1 MSKKKPPAKFR
12 IVMLVDDSEIDNFI
26 NQKMIEGCNFAEKIY
41 VHTSGRSGLE
51 FLRNI
56 RSNPKVLPE
65 LLPELI
71 LLDINMPLMDGFQFA
86 AEFDKLGPEVTD
98 HCKIMIL
105 TSSMN
110 PEDIL
115 NSKKSPSIVRYL
127 NKPLSKETL
136 ASVKL

>member
-1 MSKKKPPAKFR
+1 MSKKKPPAKFN

-26 NQKMIEGCNFAEKIY
+26 NQKMIEGCNFAEKTY

-56 RSNPKVLPE
+56 RSNLKVLDE
-65 LLPELI
+65 MLPQLI
-71 LLDINMPLMDGFQFA
+71 LLDINMPIMDGFQFA
-86 AEFDKLGPEVTD
+86 AEFDKLGPEVTEK
-98 HCKIMIL
+98 CKIMIL
-105 TSSMN
+105 TSSVN
-110 PEDIL
+110 PEDMQ

-136 ASVKL
+136 MSVKV

>member
-56 RSNPKVLPE
+56 RSNLKVLPE
-65 LLPELI
+65 LLPDLI

-86 AEFDKLGPEVTD
+86 AEFDKLGPEVTNN
-98 HCKIMIL
+98 CKIMIL
-105 TSSMN
+105 TSSLN
-110 PEDIL
+110 PEDMQS
-115 NSKKSPSIVRYL
+115 SKRSPSIVRYL
-127 NKPLSKETL
+127 NKPLSKDTL
-136 ASVKL
+136 TGL